1 MQKVLHPIDSE
12 SIQKIQAEEN
22 EFGPF
27 QDREQV
33 SGSSE
38 YTVQVEL
45 KEKFGT
51 CHIGWDFPLPIT
63 GHLDVPEESGV
74 AVILYKGE
82 PDESSEIW
90 VARVNQPSGLYDT
103 EKDWGSGFTAAIV
116 QKDIWDQKVIL
127 ASTPP
132 SGQSHY
138 GLRE

>member
-51 CHIGWDFPLPIT
+51 CHIGWIFPLPIAPSSS
-63 GHLDVPEESGV
+63 VPLSGV
-74 AVILYKGE
+74 TVKLYRGE
-82 PDESSEIW
+82 PGMTRHIRAAVCE
-90 VARVNQPSGLYDT
+90 QHSGLYSTDVR
-103 EKDWGSGFTAAIV
+103 WGSGFTAAIL
-116 QKDIWDQKVIL
+116 QKDVWGREFIL

-132 SGQSHY
+132 SRQS
-138 GLRE
+138 